1 MHFLPGKFRLGKL
14 KFAAA
19 AAALLAACSPA
30 PEKADAG
37 GLPMWVIK
45 DEDSTIYMT
54 GTVHMLPP
62 DVQWR
67 SARLDKALKDST
79 ELWLE
84 LPMPTSQ
91 EAMMRQYGP
100 MMMKHM
106 MSFNRPLSSLLTE
119 EEKAQLAA
127 AIERAKLPPNTA
139 QGLDMMKPWA
149 VTLMLGVGPL
159 VASGFDPES
168 GIDINI
174 ARMAE
179 EQGDAIKG
187 FETFEQQMKML
198 SSGTE
203 EEQLAALRAAIAA
216 PPEASEDMQEASEKA
231 FEGWARGE
239 VEPVEKLV
247 ADMRTGAAAESGLG
261 AMSVEVILDN
271 RNEDWAGQI
280 EEQLKGSGT
289 SFIAVGAA
297 HLVGPTSVQERLK
310 LRGIEAQRY

>member
-1 MHFLPGKFRLGKL
+1 MQFLPRKL
-14 KFAAA
+14 RFAAA

-30 PEKADAG
+30 PEKADTG
-37 GLPMWVIK
+37 GLPMWVIA
-45 DEDSTIYMT
+45 DDDSTIYMT

-67 SARLDKALKDST
+67 SARLDKALKDAD

-91 EAMMRQYGP
+91 EEMMRQYGP
-100 MMMKHM
+100 MMMRHM
-106 MSFNRPLSSLLTE
+106 FSFNRPLSSLLTE
-119 EEKAQLAA
+119 EEKVQLAA
-127 AIERAKLPPNTA
+127 AIERAKLPANAA

-168 GIDINI
+168 GIDINL
-174 ARMAE
+174 ARIAE

-187 FETFEQQMKML
+187 FETFEQQMAML

-203 EEQLAALRAAIAA
+203 EEQLAALRAAIAGPA
-216 PPEASEDMQEASEKA
+216 AAAEDMQDASEKA

-239 VEPVEKLV
+239 VEPVEQLV
-247 ADMRTGAAAESGLG
+247 AAMRTGAAADSGLG
-261 AMSVEVILDN
+261 AMPIEVILDN

-280 EEQLKGSGT
+280 EELLAEDGV

-310 LRGIEAQRY
+310 LRGIEAKRY